1 MNWNSSVSGLW
12 KAGPRTAKSLKK
24 FGIGSI
30 RDLVY
35 YFPFRYEDYSQI
47 VPIAGLQEG
56 QAVTVRGKI
65 ELLAAK
71 RSFRR
76 RMVVVEALLSDQS
89 GSVRVVWFNQP
100 YVTKLLEAGDEV
112 FVSGVPRRDMLGF
125 QFASPQYE
133 KIKPDF
139 SPTHTARLVPIYH
152 LTAGV
157 TEKQIRGLIK
167 QALGFFPSVPEWL
180 PEEISAPLSLF
191 THLEA
196 LQHVH
201 FPTDQKTLAESLR
214 RLKFE
219 ELFLLQLRA
228 ELARMAKV
236 SLRAP
241 EISFQEAAIKEFVAE
256 LPFALTKAQK
266 VAAWE
271 ILQAIQKKAPMNRLL
286 SGDVGSGKTVV
297 AAMALYNAAL
307 NGFQGILMVPTEI
320 LATQHYASLCKL
332 LGSKGV
338 RIAVYTRS
346 QRKLFNS
353 RSGEVSETEYSKAQL
368 LKFFATGETDLVIGT
383 HALLTEGVE
392 FKQLGLV
399 IVDEQHRFGVAQR
412 RVIKEKGERVHFL
425 SMTATP
431 IPRSLALLIYGDLD
445 ISIINELPV
454 GRKKILSRLV
464 EPAKRERAYEFIRA
478 QIKQGRQAF
487 VVCPLIEGAAD
498 AGLGT
503 VDKKSVLNEY
513 AKLSEKIFPDL
524 RVSYLHGK
532 LKPDDKE
539 AVMRDFAKGQIDI
552 LVSTSVVEVGVDIPN
567 ASVMMIEGAERFGL
581 AQLHQFRGRV
591 GRSVHQSYCLLFTD
605 SDSATAKE
613 RLVFFET
620 HQDGFQL
627 AEKDLEIRGPGEV
640 YGTTQSGLMELR
652 LAKLTDRELIRQAK
666 EAATNVAPLIKK
678 YPLLLKK
685 VKEWE
690 GRVHL
695 E

>member
-167 QALGFFPSVPEWL
+167 QALGFLPSVPEWL